1 MTPTLFDGVPPTK
14 AEAKRLVSAL
24 KGIEAIMQDGQ
35 WWSSMRLK
43 WALHDRYGLDVSES
57 TVTAKVRDLRKA
69 KHGGYRIDSDRTSG
83 HSGRR
88 QHWIYRMVLGGV
100 G

>member
-14 AEAKRLVSAL
+14 AETQRLVSAL

-43 WALHDRYGLDVSES
+43 QALRDRYGLDVSES
-57 TVTAKVRDLRKA
+57 TVTAKVRDLRKS
-69 KHGGYRIDSDRTSG
+69 KHGGYRTSG

-88 QHWIYRMVLGGV
+88 QHWIYQMVLGG
-100 G
+100 GG